1 MKTIYGRNH
10 IYALRRNRGL
20 GQKQLAH
27 LLGYRSTAMIS
38 RFEHGLSAPPLKVVM
53 LLEIVLGARVDEM
66 YIDLHDQ
73 MQKLLLCRVARLPR
87 VLGRRLRERIIGRED
102 A

>member
-38 RFEHGLSAPPLKVVM
+38 RFEHGLSAPPLKVVL
-53 LLEIVLGARVDEM
+53 LLEIVLGARVDEI
-66 YIDLHDQ
+66 YIDLYER
-73 MQKLLLCRVARLPR
+73 MEKVLLCRVDRLPR
-87 VLGRRLRERIIGRED
+87 VLGRRLRERITGREG